1 MVDKKVYKTDYKSDF
16 TSFFQTH
23 EFKEPD
29 THKAVNAEKD
39 KYAGVFELRD
49 NSNQKDSRN
58 KLWEN
63 F

>member
-16 TSFFQTH
+16 TSFFQKQ

-29 THKAVNAEKD
+29 TNLAVNAEKD
-39 KYAGVFELRD
+39 KYDEVFDLRD